1 MATKTV
7 SYYPGCSLHDGLAK
21 PFDSSTRL
29 VCGKVGIVLKELD
42 DWNCCGATSAHSID
56 HTLNLALGA
65 RNLHLV
71 VKSGFNTVTAPCAA
85 CFSNMKRSST
95 ELQDRKKRD
104 LASKL
109 IGETLEDVAEVNV
122 VHLLELLTEPSITK
136 NIAQNAK
143 YHFTDLKVACYYGCL
158 TVRPNSESDPG
169 SDSSENPQNMDELLG
184 MLGVDVRDWSHK
196 TECCGG
202 SHSLCGPELA
212 NIRTEEV
219 LRQAIASGADVIAV
233 ACPLCHSNLE
243 FRLHALQSKG
253 KQIPVVF
260 FTQLL
265 GLAFGYTVKDVGLN
279 KMLVNS
285 FPWRDKLTL
294 A

>member
-1 MATKTV
+1 MATKPIA
-7 SYYPGCSLHDGLAK
+7 YFPGCSLHGLAK
-21 PFDSSTRL
+21 PFDVSTRL
-29 VCGKVGIVLKELD
+29 VCNKIGITLEEPE

-71 VKSGFNTVTAPCAA
+71 AKGMSNTVTAPCAA
-85 CFSNMKRSST
+85 CYSNLKRSSL
-95 ELQDRKKRD
+95 ELQNPQKRQF
-104 LASKL
+104 ASEL
-109 IGETLEDVAEVNV
+109 VGERLEKVETVNV
-122 VHLLELLTEPSITK
+122 VHLLELLSDPSITNAIKK
-136 NIAQNAK
+136 NIK
-143 YHFTDLKVACYYGCL
+143 YRFSDLNVVCYYGCL
-158 TVRPNSESDPG
+158 TVRPNLESDPE
-169 SDSSENPQNMDELLG
+169 SDSSENPQSMDKLLG
-184 MLGVDVRDWSHK
+184 SLGADVRDWSHK
-196 TECCGG
+196 SECCGG

-212 NIRTEEV
+212 IIRTDEV

-243 FRLHALQSKG
+243 FRLHALQARG

-260 FTQLL
+260 FTQLI
-265 GLAFGYTVKDVGLN
+265 GLALGYTIKEVGLN